1 MKTRLLTFVIAI
13 IALVSCNKST
23 FNVNV
28 ELQNAEGKM
37 VYLKKMLNKE
47 FVLID
52 SAVMQDNKT
61 NFIVESGN
69 IADYYSVS
77 LEGVKYPINFF
88 SENKDMSIVG
98 DVKDNKNITVTGSN
112 ATAGNITAG
121 VVVDILEL
129 AVKPDH
135 YFDTFGVY
143 AGAGYGVYQHAWQ
156 LNNGNWVEYGPTAA
170 KGISATA
177 GVIGSVH
184 GFTLKAGVNT
194 IGFRYMEIEAGI
206 GWMF

>member
-69 IADYYSVS
+69 VADYYSVS

-112 ATAGNITAG
+112 AQ
-121 VVVDILEL
+121 EL
-129 AVKPDH
+129 IKE
-135 YFDTFGVY
+135 YNNENKKFY
-143 AGAGYGVYQHAWQ
+143 NQ
-156 LNNGNWVEYGPTAA
+156 LRELGQQYREAAQNGNQAELE
-170 KGISATA
+170 K
-177 GVIGSVH
+177 
-184 GFTLKAGVNT
+184 L
-194 IGFRYMEIEAGI
+194 R
-206 GWMF
+206 